1 MWYYYALSFPTLTFF
16 SKVELI
22 GMLIFKKKLLD
33 LYDAII
39 IYNIQIFVLYIHTYS
54 YLCMCEWQGIFHY
67 YKTIYSYLLFYC
79 FAILQKSLALI
90 FHKYLN
96 TIHLALLKIPSQ
108 MKLPSYQL
116 HGIFPLSD
124 WTRATQFCQ
133 NHLILR

>member
-39 IYNIQIFVLYIHTYS
+39 ITYKFLCCTFIHILIYV
-54 YLCMCEWQGIFHY
+54 CEWQGIFHY

-96 TIHLALLKIPSQ
+96 NIHLALLKIPSQ